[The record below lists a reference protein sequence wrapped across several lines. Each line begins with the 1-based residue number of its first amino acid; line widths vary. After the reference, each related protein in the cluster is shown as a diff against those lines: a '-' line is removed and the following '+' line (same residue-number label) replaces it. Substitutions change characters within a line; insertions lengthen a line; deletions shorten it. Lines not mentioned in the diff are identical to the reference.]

1 MQRLFSMFPQG
12 APGTALV
19 LLRSSVI
26 VMFFILLIN
35 RLSGSPSNVLFPLAG
50 LVISAFIAMGLFT
63 PVASSLACL
72 SAIAILMIDL
82 RSDTLIVVSLILNSA
97 ALGLLGPGGYS
108 LDALLF
114 GRRVLVVPAR
124 NRASA

>member
-1 MQRLFSMFPQG
+1 
-12 APGTALV
+12 
-19 LLRSSVI
+19 
-26 VMFFILLIN
+26 MFFILLIN

-72 SAIAILMIDL
+72 SAIAILMIDM

>member
-1 MQRLFSMFPQG
+1 MFPQG

-26 VMFFILLIN
+26 VMFFIILIN
-35 RLSGSPSNVLFPLAG
+35 RFDGSPTHVLFPLAG
-50 LVISAFIAMGLFT
+50 LLISAFIAMGFLT
-63 PVASSLACL
+63 PIASTLACL
-72 SAIAILMIDL
+72 SAIAILLIDM

-97 ALGLLGPGGYS
+97 ALGLLGPGAYS

-114 GRRVLVVPAR
+114 GRRILFVPPHKG
-124 NRASA
+124 ASLS

>member
-1 MQRLFSMFPQG
+1 MFPQG

>member
-1 MQRLFSMFPQG
+1 MFPQG

-72 SAIAILMIDL
+72 SAIAILMIDM